1 MELVVNGTS
10 HVLPEGAT
18 VSELV
23 GDLGFGER
31 TVVVELNGEALE
43 RSRYAEVRLR
53 EGDRVEV
60 VRAVAGG

>member
-1 MELVVNGTS
+1 MVVLVNGADREVPPDS
-10 HVLPEGAT
+10 T

-43 RSRYAEVRLR
+43 RSRYPEVRLR
-53 EGDRVEV
+53 PGDRVEV